1 MSDRTAKIVQLRC
14 LTAFGDDPTE
24 RVTIFLGDGPS
35 AEQSDQ
41 WISAQLKV
49 DMQPLKSLSLLR
61 IKALDA
67 MRGLIDAEIRRLGGL
82 YDHAEKALTALTS
95 KPN

>member
-1 MSDRTAKIVQLRC
+1 MTDGKAKIVQLRL

-24 RVTIFLGDGPS
+24 RVTIFLGDGPI
-35 AEQSDQ
+35 AEQSEQ
-41 WISAQLKV
+41 WITAQLNV
-49 DMQPLKSLSLLR
+49 EMQPLKSLSLLR

-67 MRGLIDAEIRRLGGL
+67 MRNLIDAEIRRLGEL
-82 YDHAEKALTALTS
+82 YDQAEKALTALTP